1 MSPTHLRLE
10 SAGAIIK
17 GVIPTYPQVIP
28 GYNLHR
34 HHSTSSEAV
43 AEDIDIDFK
52 STKLNPRG
60 DKNPRTSNTPSAVPR
75 SPLQQL
81 VAIMNSLQ
89 RAVVLAHRGQLWT
102 LVQNACRALWNGI
115 NCLVTT
121 LQRDRDCEET
131 HDCEFFTEIILCSS
145 VVACRYKCVY
155 VCTLTMYLLQ
165 LKEKVCQ
172 YLLCMDWLVN
182 HSTRQWKQ

>member
-28 GYNLHR
+28 GYNLQR

-43 AEDIDIDFK
+43 AEDIDFK
-52 STKLNPRG
+52 STKLG

-81 VAIMNSLQ
+81 VAMMNSLQ
-89 RAVVLAHRGQLWT
+89 RAVVLSHRGQLWIM
-102 LVQNACRALWNGI
+102 VQNACRALWNGI

-121 LQRDRDCEET
+121 LQRDSDCEET
-131 HDCEFFTEIILCSS
+131 RDCKFFTEIIY
-145 VVACRYKCVY
+145 A
-155 VCTLTMYLLQ
+155 LL
-165 LKEKVCQ
+165 L
-172 YLLCMDWLVN
+172 
-182 HSTRQWKQ
+182 